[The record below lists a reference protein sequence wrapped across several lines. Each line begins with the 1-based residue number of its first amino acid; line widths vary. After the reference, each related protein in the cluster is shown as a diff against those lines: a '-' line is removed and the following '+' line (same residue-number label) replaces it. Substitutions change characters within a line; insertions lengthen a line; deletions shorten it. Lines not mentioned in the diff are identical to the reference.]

1 MGGTEGPVAAWIM
14 KRAAHPALSAV
25 GASAALMLILIRLAL
40 SLLHGLIESRAGLAW
55 LGALLAR
62 RQLHDDTRAAR
73 TPLTL
78 TVRNAIEQSLAE
90 VNLDEPMRRASTII
104 ERWTKDP
111 RRGLLAITGDR
122 GMGKSVLMSRLAD
135 AHTGPVITR
144 ERSRRPHARGAG
156 APGSSGSW
164 S

>member
-1 MGGTEGPVAAWIM
+1 
-14 KRAAHPALSAV
+14 
-25 GASAALMLILIRLAL
+25 MLILIRLAL

-55 LGALLAR
+55 LGALMAR

-73 TPLTL
+73 TPLAL
-78 TVRNAIEQSLAE
+78 AVRNAIGQSALAE

-135 AHTGPVITR
+135 AHTGSVITASAPVGLA
-144 ERSRRPHARGAG
+144 ERQAPAWPPGA
-156 APGSSGSW
+156 
-164 S
+164 